1 MATRMRDGGGV
12 EQRDRPIVGSG
23 VDVEAR
29 RLCLRRWV
37 ECVCLGPFGGRPRGR
52 LVASPLRRH
61 QNAVDKCPC
70 CAFACT
76 TPLMS
81 IKIQETKVAWRSGAT
96 NTVPLVSA
104 PQRPSARHLPIP
116 TPPARRCKRSA
127 GRTSRP
133 SGRCLSQ
140 ADRRL
145 RYRPAGTQ
153 LQPSPLV
160 CGSCLFHF
168 FVVSSQWRHVPC
180 KCRPIKKLWCPAFA
194 SEPPPM
200 TNECQFG
207 LCMAAPPPRPRRGA
221 AASVAV
227 ARRVGRCAPPQRCVR
242 ATRPRGAHV
251 SQPPFCWRSR
261 QPCRSSSLL
270 ERLPLALPH
279 PPPPSRPRTSACASA
294 ACDRR
299 AAGAM
304 AGLGALWDLLLT
316 ALEETLFSVYL
327 VVFRVTR
334 GFIAV
339 RLAVAARGAADR
351 SSLCG
356 TPSCFLS
363 RQLQLC

>member
-12 EQRDRPIVGSG
+12 EQRDRPIVRSG
-23 VDVEAR
+23 VNVEAR

-81 IKIQETKVAWRSGAT
+81 IKTQETKVAWRSGAT

-133 SGRCLSQ
+133 SGRCLPQ
-140 ADRRL
+140 ADRR
-145 RYRPAGTQ
+145 RRCRPAGTQ

-168 FVVSSQWRHVPC
+168 FVDLSQWLHVPC
-180 KCRPIKKLWCPAFA
+180 KCRPIKKLCCPAFA

-207 LCMAAPPPRPRRGA
+207 LCPAAPPPRPRRGA
-221 AASVAV
+221 GASVAV
-227 ARRVGRCAPPQRCVR
+227 AAC
-242 ATRPRGAHV
+242 RPL
-251 SQPPFCWRSR
+251 
-261 QPCRSSSLL
+261 RSSSALRAGHPAAGRTCIAAPFLL
-270 ERLPLALPH
+270 AFAAALPLVVFARAPAPR
-279 PPPPSRPRTSACASA
+279 PPPPPATVEA
-294 ACDRR
+294 AHVCVRV
-299 AAGAM
+299 G
-304 AGLGALWDLLLT
+304 GL
-316 ALEETLFSVYL
+316 
-327 VVFRVTR
+327 
-334 GFIAV
+334 
-339 RLAVAARGAADR
+339 
-351 SSLCG
+351 
-356 TPSCFLS
+356 
-363 RQLQLC
+363 